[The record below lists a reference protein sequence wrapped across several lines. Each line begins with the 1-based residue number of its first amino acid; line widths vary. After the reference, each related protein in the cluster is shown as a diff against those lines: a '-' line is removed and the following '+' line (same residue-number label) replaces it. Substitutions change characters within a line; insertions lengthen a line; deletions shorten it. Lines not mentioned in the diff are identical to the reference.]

1 VSIVSPVDGH
11 LLMRIRMEYVE
22 MPGLRLTSRQAGRLW
37 GLDQTA
43 CEAILAT
50 LVQELFLSRTSDGA
64 YLRRD
69 SGRQRP
75 PSAPPGPVH
84 VGRGSGTP

>member
-1 VSIVSPVDGH
+1 VSIDSPVDRH
-11 LLMRIRMEYVE
+11 LLMRIRGEYVE

-37 GLDQTA
+37 NLDQAA
-43 CEAILAT
+43 CEEILAT

-69 SGRQRP
+69 TGHHVP
-75 PSAPPGPVH
+75 HALPLGPVH
-84 VGRGSGTP
+84 I

>member
-1 VSIVSPVDGH
+1 MVSSVDRH

-22 MPGLRLTSRQAGRLW
+22 MPGLRLTSRQASRLW
-37 GLDQTA
+37 NLDQAA

-50 LVQELFLSRTSDGA
+50 LVEELFLSRTRDGS

-69 SGRQRP
+69 TGNHVP
-75 PSAPPGPVH
+75 PALPLGPVH
-84 VGRGSGTP
+84 I

>member
-1 VSIVSPVDGH
+1 MSIDSPVDHH
-11 LLMRIRMEYVE
+11 LLMRIRGEYVE

-37 GLDQTA
+37 NLDQTA
-43 CEAILAT
+43 CEEILAT

-69 SGRQRP
+69 TGHHVPPARP
-75 PSAPPGPVH
+75 LGPVH
-84 VGRGSGTP
+84 V

>member
-1 VSIVSPVDGH
+1 VSMVSSVERQ

-37 GLDQTA
+37 NLDQA
-43 CEAILAT
+43 MCEEILAT

-69 SGRQRP
+69 SGRHVP
-75 PSAPPGPVH
+75 LALPLGPVH
-84 VGRGSGTP
+84 I

>member
-1 VSIVSPVDGH
+1 MSMVSSVDRH

-22 MPGLRLTSRQAGRLW
+22 MPGLRLTSRQASRLW
-37 GLDQTA
+37 NLDQAA

-50 LVQELFLSRTSDGA
+50 LVEELFLSRTRDGS

-69 SGRQRP
+69 TGHHVP
-75 PSAPPGPVH
+75 PALPLGPVH
-84 VGRGSGTP
+84 I

>member
-1 VSIVSPVDGH
+1 MSMVSPVDRH

-37 GLDQTA
+37 NLDQTA
-43 CEAILAT
+43 CEEILAT

-69 SGRQRP
+69 TGRQRP
-75 PSAPPGPVH
+75 TSVPLGPVH
-84 VGRGSGTP
+84 V

>member
-1 VSIVSPVDGH
+1 MPIVSAVDRR

-37 GLDQTA
+37 NLDQPA
-43 CEAILAT
+43 CEDILET
-50 LVQELFLSRTSDGA
+50 LVRERFLSQTRDGA

-69 SGRQRP
+69 TGCHRSP
-75 PSAPPGPVH
+75 DLPPGGV
-84 VGRGSGTP
+84 RI

>member
-1 VSIVSPVDGH
+1 MASTVDRH
-11 LLMRIRMEYVE
+11 LVMRIRMEYIE

-37 GLDQTA
+37 NLDQAT
-43 CEAILAT
+43 CEEILAT

-69 SGRQRP
+69 TGHHVP
-75 PSAPPGPVH
+75 PALPLGPVH
-84 VGRGSGTP
+84 V